1 MVGLGESLYGYAD
14 HHAITMVDHAITMVD
29 DHHVAFIM
37 SIIITRVL
45 FHELD
50 YCRLHR
56 VTLWLG
62 YSELDEIAVETPV
75 SDSEQDGTLPISSQ
89 LRVSR
94 GE

>member
-1 MVGLGESLYGYAD
+1 M
-14 HHAITMVDHAITMVD
+14 
-29 DHHVAFIM
+29 
-37 SIIITRVL
+37 

-56 VTLWLG
+56 VTLWVG

-75 SDSEQDGTLPISSQ
+75 SDSEQVGTLPISSQ

>member
-1 MVGLGESLYGYAD
+1 
-14 HHAITMVDHAITMVD
+14 
-29 DHHVAFIM
+29 M
-37 SIIITRVL
+37 SMLITRVM

-56 VTLWLG
+56 VTLWVG

-75 SDSEQDGTLPISSQ
+75 SDSEQVGTLPISSQ

>member
-1 MVGLGESLYGYAD
+1 
-14 HHAITMVDHAITMVD
+14 MVD

-37 SIIITRVL
+37 SIIITQVL

-62 YSELDEIAVETPV
+62 YSELDGNAVETPV
-75 SDSEQDGTLPISSQ
+75 SDSEQVATLPLPSQ